1 MHTTIKNL
9 DQINK
14 EINQIIKEQ
23 NYSNYLPKVI
33 AVSKTF
39 KHDYIMPLVNYGQQH
54 FGENKVQEAIEKWTQ
69 IKERN
74 NKLNLHMIGKLQTNK
89 VKQAIKI
96 FDYIHSV
103 DNIKLAQKIHDEQ
116 LKLKKEVKIFI
127 QVNIGNETQKS
138 GVNED
143 ELKELVDFCF
153 LKKLKLVGLMC
164 LPPFDQNSSPFFF

>member
-23 NYSNYLPKVI
+23 NYKNYLPQVI

-39 KHDYIMPLVNYGQQH
+39 KHDNIMPLVNYGQLH
-54 FGENKVQEAIEKWTQ
+54 FGENKVQEATEKWTP
-69 IKERN
+69 IKEKN
-74 NKLNLHMIGKLQTNK
+74 NKINLHMIGKLQTNK

-103 DNIKLAQKIHDEQ
+103 DSIRLAQKIYGEQ
-116 LKLKKEVKIFI
+116 LNLKKEVKIFI
-127 QVNIGNETQKS
+127 QVNIGKEDQK
-138 GVNED
+138 
-143 ELKELVDFCF
+143 
-153 LKKLKLVGLMC
+153 
-164 LPPFDQNSSPFFF
+164 